1 MKNERNAG
9 RKSKINHA
17 ELEEIKKRIANG
29 EKVAHLATEY
39 GMSRQALYKK
49 IKEDDAIFKIDYLI
63 DGVCATQIEVD
74 TKRERIQVINYARQI
89 SKRAFGVKQNP
100 DWDDLADFLLRQYI
114 IARSDGEAIHRP
126 ILCFDQNKDSF
137 LIEEMLGGN
146 LQVDESQ
153 QVPKVHFRFEKKDI
167 LYTRTDTD
175 GFQLKALS
183 SDRKWFVKSQAILG
197 GKCMDDWAVE
207 IIASDLCRQLD
218 IPCVYQ
224 RECVFVYGS
233 RSYKGVYSENFEQD
247 GYSFISFESLLERNG
262 MSSRDEAF
270 IKLAAIDK
278 LKWCAKMLS
287 QLGGLSYGDTQ
298 KYMLDL
304 ALIDCLVGN
313 VDRHTRNFG
322 LFYNV
327 LDRKYEVPMIFDNG
341 MGLFEHDC
349 YEYAS
354 YEDAMRSVYVAPY
367 GEDPFE
373 MIQMLDEEFSLR
385 KIYPKLTEFVY
396 KSHLQKP
403 FAVEYMERMRKIWQN

>member
-1 MKNERNAG
+1 MKNDRNAG
-9 RKSKINHA
+9 RKSKINQA
-17 ELEEIKKRIANG
+17 ELEEIKSRIANG
-29 EKVAHLATEY
+29 EKVATLAIEY

-49 IKEDDAIFKIDYLI
+49 IKEDGAILKIDYLV
-63 DGVCATQIEVD
+63 DGTCATQIEVD
-74 TKRERIQVINYARQI
+74 TKRERIQIINYAKQI
-89 SKRAFGVKQNP
+89 SKRAFGVKNDP
-100 DWDDLADFLLRQYI
+100 DWDDFADFLLRQYI
-114 IARSDGEAIHRP
+114 IARSDVEAINRP
-126 ILCFDQNKDSF
+126 ILCFDQSKDFF
-137 LIEEMLGGN
+137 LLEEMIGDN

-153 QVPKVHFRFEKKDI
+153 NIPKVHFRFEKKDI
-167 LYTRTDTD
+167 LYTRTDTE

-183 SDRKWFVKSQAILG
+183 NDRKWFVKSQAILC

-207 IIASDLCRQLD
+207 ILASDLCRQLD

-262 MSSRDEAF
+262 MSSKDEAF
-270 IKLAAIDK
+270 IKLGAIDK
-278 LKWCAKMLS
+278 LKWCAKMLA
-287 QLGGLSYGDTQ
+287 QIGGLSYEDTQ

-304 ALIDCLVGN
+304 TLIDCLVGN

-322 LFYNV
+322 LFYNA
-327 LDRKYEVPMIFDNG
+327 LDGKYEVPMIFDNG

-354 YEDAMRSVYVAPY
+354 YVDAMRTVYVAPY

-373 MIQMLDEEFSLR
+373 MLQMLDEEFSLR
-385 KIYPKLTEFVY
+385 KTYPKLANFTY
-396 KSHLQKP
+396 KSYLNKP
-403 FAVEYMERMRKIWQN
+403 FAMEYMERMRKIWQK